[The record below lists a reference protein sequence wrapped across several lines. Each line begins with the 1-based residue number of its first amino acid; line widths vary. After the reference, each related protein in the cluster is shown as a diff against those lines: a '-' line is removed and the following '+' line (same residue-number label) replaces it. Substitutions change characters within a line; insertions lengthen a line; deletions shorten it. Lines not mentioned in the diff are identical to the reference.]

1 LIKNLRIELTVKLL
15 QQYYSSRQ
23 AELDSLVLEQQGILV
38 HVSSKNSHSLSGFV
52 TGAFTVGLWAVFDH
66 QYEDAKAYLAD
77 ATHEVTSGFSVD
89 ELANVRTDSEHYSYA
104 ALNRFLIYTFG
115 GIGSAIVLVAT
126 YIYW

>member
-1 LIKNLRIELTVKLL
+1 MKLL
-15 QQYYSSRQ
+15 QQYHSSRQ
-23 AELDSLVLEQQGILV
+23 AELDSLVLEQQGILA
-38 HVSSKNSHSLSGFV
+38 HVSSKHSHSLSG
-52 TGAFTVGLWAVFDH
+52 FTVGLWAVFDH

-89 ELANVRTDSEHYSYA
+89 ELANVKTDSEHYSYA

>member
-1 LIKNLRIELTVKLL
+1 MKLL
-15 QQYYSSRQ
+15 QQYHSSRQ
-23 AELDSLVLEQQGILV
+23 AELDSLVLEQQGILA
-38 HVSSKNSHSLSGFV
+38 HVSSKHSHSLSGVV

-89 ELANVRTDSEHYSYA
+89 ELANVKTDSEHYSYA

-115 GIGSAIVLVAT
+115 GIGSAIALVAT